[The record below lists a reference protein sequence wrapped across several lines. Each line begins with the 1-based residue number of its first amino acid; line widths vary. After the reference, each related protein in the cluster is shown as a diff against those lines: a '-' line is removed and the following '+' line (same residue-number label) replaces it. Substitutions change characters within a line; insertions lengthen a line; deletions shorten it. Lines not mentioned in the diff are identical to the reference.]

1 MKLIYLSPVPWESFS
16 QRSHEF
22 VTYFHSKTGGKVLW
36 VDPYPT
42 RFPALGDVFFNG
54 QELSQETGLWPD
66 WLEIVK
72 PRALP
77 IEPLPFSGTIN
88 GILWGGMLS
97 HIDDFTDDYTLL
109 GIGKPSILACR
120 LLSARRFVWSFYDA
134 MDDFP
139 AFYRGL
145 SRLSMARRVKATVSG
160 VSTIL
165 TSSSTL
171 RERLSDTAKDVRL
184 VLNACAA
191 QRLPEI
197 PLSRAEG
204 SHEDIVIGYV
214 GTIARWFD
222 WELLS
227 RLARTNAQARFRL
240 IGPVH
245 VRIPNSL
252 PENVSIE
259 PTLPHGD
266 ALRVMLQFD
275 IGLIPFKLT
284 PLTSSVDPIK
294 YYEYRALGLPV
305 ISSAFGEMARRGADD
320 GVYLVGN
327 GSDMKEVVR
336 QALTY
341 ETSPDAINKFRR
353 DNSWEAR
360 FDQAHLV
367 SGGMI

>member
-1 MKLIYLSPVPWESFS
+1 MKLIYLSPVRWESFS
-16 QRSHEF
+16 QRPHEL
-22 VTYFHSKTGGKVLW
+22 VTYFHARTGGKVLW
-36 VDPYPT
+36 MDPYPT
-42 RFPALGDVFFNG
+42 RLPSLGDAFFNG
-54 QELSQETGLWPD
+54 QKMRQESGSRPD

-77 IEPLPFSGTIN
+77 IEPLPFSGAVN
-88 GILWGGMLS
+88 SILWAEMLS
-97 HIDDFTDDYTLL
+97 SIDDFADDSTLL

-120 LLSARRFVWSFYDA
+120 LLSQRRFNWTFYDA

-145 SRLSMARRVKATVSG
+145 SRLSMARRVKAAVNG

-165 TSSSTL
+165 TSSSIL
-171 RERLSDTAKDVRL
+171 RERLGREVKDVRL

-197 PLSRAEG
+197 PLARARDSYER
-204 SHEDIVIGYV
+204 IVIGYV

-227 RLARTNAQARFRL
+227 RLARANAQARFRL

-245 VRIPNSL
+245 VRIPKTL

-259 PTLPHGD
+259 PMLPHED

-284 PLTSSVDPIK
+284 SLTSSVDPIK

-305 ISSAFGEMARRGADD
+305 ISSAFGEMACRGVDD
-320 GVYLVGN
+320 GVYLIGN

-341 ETSPDAINKFRR
+341 ETSPDAIDKFRK

-360 FDQAHLV
+360 FDQARLV